1 MGTGWRRALCTS
13 VQWDDGGDGHR
24 DAKNKKRRPQHTPTA
39 GAGGGFFSAGG
50 GFFSAVKSAATGG
63 GSSSS
68 SNPSTP
74 TLRCRTKPLQQPAEP
89 ASVTP
94 PSAPAPMGKHRMPL
108 LQALSAPASRRSPSR
123 FALLKASLLPSK
135 GTSEDVF
142 SFEDDSVE
150 EGEELEKP
158 KAVKRVAE
166 NAFKTLPCDRE
177 AKITMP
183 YGQKPGARRKR
194 LQMDVLNVSIVRT
207 ACCHHYQPPNHQH
220 GYQQGGSQQV
230 KAPGHQQDSKW

>member
-13 VQWDDGGDGHR
+13 VQRDDGGDGHR
-24 DAKNKKRRPQHTPTA
+24 DTKNKKRRPQDTPTA
-39 GAGGGFFSAGG
+39 GAGG

-108 LQALSAPASRRSPSR
+108 LQALSAPASPRSPSR

-135 GTSEDVF
+135 VSTNQHF
-142 SFEDDSVE
+142 FFFRSVSSSS
-150 EGEELEKP
+150 LDP
-158 KAVKRVAE
+158 
-166 NAFKTLPCDRE
+166 
-177 AKITMP
+177 
-183 YGQKPGARRKR
+183 R
-194 LQMDVLNVSIVRT
+194 LQVGERIDSSLRS
-207 ACCHHYQPPNHQH
+207 AF
-220 GYQQGGSQQV
+220 S
-230 KAPGHQQDSKW
+230 APSKEMTW